1 VNEAGAAAVFV
12 DPALAYPAAVLPAL
26 PAIDADAN
34 GLPQLPADHP
44 QWQRDVVSISSRARA
59 VLAHALPV
67 VVRALSYWDHRI
79 REVAFGTRSLSV
91 DLAGCYRLR

>member
-1 VNEAGAAAVFV
+1 
-12 DPALAYPAAVLPAL
+12 
-26 PAIDADAN
+26 
-34 GLPQLPADHP
+34 
-44 QWQRDVVSISSRARA
+44 

-91 DLAGCYRLR
+91 DPAGCYRLR